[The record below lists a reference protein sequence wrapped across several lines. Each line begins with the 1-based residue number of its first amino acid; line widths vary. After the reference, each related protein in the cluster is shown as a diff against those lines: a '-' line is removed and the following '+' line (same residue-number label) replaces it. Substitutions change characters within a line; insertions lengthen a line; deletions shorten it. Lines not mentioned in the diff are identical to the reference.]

1 MIFSSRY
8 QIDIPA
14 VDILTYV
21 FGAIQMTTLQIC
33 PSVVDQERRDAS
45 VAE

>member
-21 FGAIQMTTLQIC
+21 FGEIHMTTLQNLRW
-33 PSVVDQERRDAS
+33 PS
-45 VAE
+45 